1 MFCAL
6 LAAAAVAQEQDQKN
20 DKTSPPVWTIPDIN
34 ALPDDAAG
42 RLVRHGRDLITM
54 TDAYIGPHAAD
65 RDTRFA
71 GSNLAS
77 GNCHLE
83 AGTKKFGLPIFGLAS
98 DFPRY
103 SARTGA
109 DISIEERMNGRP
121 LPVQSPDM
129 QALAA
134 YVKFLSSG
142 VVQGEQVPGH
152 GAGTMPELDRAADP
166 KHGKLVYTRA
176 CLDCHNTNGSG
187 IARSPQAM
195 SLGYAVPP
203 LGEAT
208 VSTMAPGWRGS
219 SRSRISFIPT
229 CRMGPIIGIQ
239 CCQTKRPGMWRPM
252 SNRKRGRI
260 NQDLIAIS
268 PRTCWISPLTRPTDP
283 TPTASPKSNI
293 NTGRLSLSG
302 RQ

>member
-1 MFCAL
+1 MTFIRIGFTASMVFCAL
-6 LAAAAVAQEQDQKN
+6 LAAAAVAQKQDQKN
-20 DKTSPPVWTIPDIN
+20 DKTSPPVWTVPDIN

-71 GSNLAS
+71 GNNLAC

-268 PRTCWISPLTRPTDP
+268 PRAC
-283 TPTASPKSNI
+283 
-293 NTGRLSLSG
+293 
-302 RQ
+302 

>member
-1 MFCAL
+1 MASRVGRSKIGMTFIRIGFTASMVFCAL
-6 LAAAAVAQEQDQKN
+6 LAAAAVAQKQDQKN
-20 DKTSPPVWTIPDIN
+20 DKTSPPVWTVPDIN

-71 GSNLAS
+71 GNNLAC

-109 DISIEERMNGRP
+109 DISVEERMNGRP

-142 VVQGEQVPGH
+142 VVQGEQVSRSRRGH
-152 GAGTMPELDRAADP
+152 YARTRSRGGPQ
-166 KHGKLVYTRA
+166 HGKLVYTRA

-195 SLGYAVPP
+195 SLDYAVPP
-203 LGEAT
+203 LWGGDSFNDGAGMARLITLENFLHSNMPHGADYRNPMLSNEA
-208 VSTMAPGWRGS
+208 A
-219 SRSRISFIPT
+219 
-229 CRMGPIIGIQ
+229 
-239 CCQTKRPGMWRPM
+239 
-252 SNRKRGRI
+252 
-260 NQDLIAIS
+260 
-268 PRTCWISPLTRPTDP
+268 
-283 TPTASPKSNI
+283 
-293 NTGRLSLSG
+293 
-302 RQ
+302 

>member
-1 MFCAL
+1 MTFIRIGFTASMVFCAR
-6 LAAAAVAQEQDQKN
+6 LAAAAVAQKQDQKN
-20 DKTSPPVWTIPDIN
+20 DKTSPPVWTVPDIN

-71 GSNLAS
+71 GNNLAC

-142 VVQGEQVPGH
+142 VVQGEQV
-152 GAGTMPELDRAADP
+152 
-166 KHGKLVYTRA
+166 
-176 CLDCHNTNGSG
+176 
-187 IARSPQAM
+187 
-195 SLGYAVPP
+195 
-203 LGEAT
+203 
-208 VSTMAPGWRGS
+208 
-219 SRSRISFIPT
+219 SRSRRGHYARTRSRGGPQTWQARLYTRLSGLPQYERIGHCAKPAGNEPRLRRSFALG
-229 CRMGPIIGIQ
+229 RRQ
-239 CCQTKRPGMWRPM
+239 FQRWRRDGEAHHAREFP
-252 SNRKRGRI
+252 SF
-260 NQDLIAIS
+260 QHAA
-268 PRTCWISPLTRPTDP
+268 W
-283 TPTASPKSNI
+283 
-293 NTGRLSLSG
+293 GRLSESNAVKRSG
-302 RQ
+302 LGCGGLCRIASAAA